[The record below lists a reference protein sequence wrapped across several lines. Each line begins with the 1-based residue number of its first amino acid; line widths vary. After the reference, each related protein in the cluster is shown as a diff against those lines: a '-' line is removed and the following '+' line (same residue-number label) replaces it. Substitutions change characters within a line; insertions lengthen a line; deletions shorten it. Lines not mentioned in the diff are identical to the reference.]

1 MNNAYILV
9 YERVPLPQEEA
20 PLSHSTSNT
29 SDDGVDPVA
38 SSPDESR
45 ECNRNIEQN
54 AIVPVPE
61 DIMAKIWKENRE
73 YIVEKHVFDQN
84 YFNFVWR
91 LVCLNTTKGDLE
103 LNDAEEKKSVMQAI
117 ELATSFVVDIFA
129 HARFNQLLPM
139 WRKQLCYIFQNSR
152 VASIWLMRNLSS
164 KPATLR
170 TVLLYCPTDRVR
182 FAFAHIIEQSMKTL
196 APSERQFY
204 QDQAALIDK
213 LPPNL
218 RGFND

>member
-84 YFNFVWR
+84 YFNFVY
-91 LVCLNTTKGDLE
+91 
-103 LNDAEEKKSVMQAI
+103 KSF
-117 ELATSFVVDIFA
+117 T
-129 HARFNQLLPM
+129 
-139 WRKQLCYIFQNSR
+139 
-152 VASIWLMRNLSS
+152 
-164 KPATLR
+164 
-170 TVLLYCPTDRVR
+170 
-182 FAFAHIIEQSMKTL
+182 
-196 APSERQFY
+196 
-204 QDQAALIDK
+204 
-213 LPPNL
+213 
-218 RGFND
+218 